1 MAIKVSEILNKK
13 IYTTKGYYV
22 GEVYDAMIDTEKAV
36 VSGIVISDAYRG
48 CLKDKIDDPSK
59 KVIIPYRA
67 VESIGNIVL
76 VKLPKT

>member
-36 VSGIVISDAYRG
+36 VSGIVVSDVYRG

-59 KVIIPYRA
+59 KVVIPYRI

-76 VKLPKT
+76 VKLPRK

>member
-22 GEVYDAMIDTEKAV
+22 GEVYDAMIDIEKAI
-36 VSGIVISDAYRG
+36 VSGIVVSDVYRG

-59 KVIIPYRA
+59 KVIIPYKT

-76 VKLPKT
+76 IKLPNI

>member
-22 GEVYDAMIDTEKAV
+22 GEVYDAMIDVEKAV
-36 VSGIVISDAYRG
+36 VSGIVVSDIHRG
-48 CLKDKIDDPSK
+48 CLKDRVEDPSK
-59 KVIIPYRA
+59 KVVIPYRV

-76 VKLPKT
+76 VKIPCK